1 MLPHAWGK
9 GVWERNSATFL
20 QKHEINL
27 IRHLNSKKHK
37 KCIQLSKQYETRKE
51 KLLKWKKT
59 VIKIVLVLLI
69 LLYTFQNQEKVMI
82 TMWQMFVV
90 VKELL
95 GLRITVVG
103 FLTFFYDVYVIKS
116 DIKNFLTSN
125 NLPLGTMTDKTRT
138 RHLTRHMVGIFIPIL
153 DVRSRYC
160 NKDTYVLW
168 SPTNDVTVLGVTNYF
183 LETLEAFELVQLY
196 LQQNLSGCAMDGQ
209 YIHGN
214 VADHLK
220 SIILKHFHVTYLEQG
235 KVQCLKYSEISYSG
249 KYIWSFLNTRDIQVH
264 KVCWSLLLCNKI
276 IWIKPCIYCFL
287 H

>member
-1 MLPHAWGK
+1 
-9 GVWERNSATFL
+9 
-20 QKHEINL
+20 
-27 IRHLNSKKHK
+27 
-37 KCIQLSKQYETRKE
+37 
-51 KLLKWKKT
+51 
-59 VIKIVLVLLI
+59 
-69 LLYTFQNQEKVMI
+69 MI

-138 RHLTRHMVGIFIPIL
+138 RHLTRHMVGICIPIL

-249 KYIWSFLNTRDIQVH
+249 KYIWSFLNTRDIQIH
-264 KVCWSLLLCNKI
+264 KVCWSLFLCNKI
-276 IWIKPCIYCFL
+276 IWIKPSSIVFYTREIEHPWNRGSPWSNFWVYIYFHVRCYVSFNQL
-287 H
+287 F

>member
-1 MLPHAWGK
+1 
-9 GVWERNSATFL
+9 
-20 QKHEINL
+20 
-27 IRHLNSKKHK
+27 
-37 KCIQLSKQYETRKE
+37 
-51 KLLKWKKT
+51 
-59 VIKIVLVLLI
+59 
-69 LLYTFQNQEKVMI
+69 MI

-95 GLRITVVG
+95 GLRITVLG
-103 FLTFFYDVYVIKS
+103 FLTFFCHVYVIKS
-116 DIKNFLTSN
+116 DIKNFVTSN

-138 RHLTRHMVGIFIPIL
+138 RHLTRHMVGICIPIL
-153 DVRSRYC
+153 DVRSRYR

-168 SPTNDVTVLGVTNYF
+168 SPTNDVTVLSATNYF

-196 LQQNLSGCAMDGQ
+196 LQQNLSGCADEQ
-209 YIHGN
+209 YIHWN

-220 SIILKHFHVTYLEQG
+220 NIILKHFHVTYLEHS
-235 KVQCLKYSEISYSG
+235 KIKCLKYNEISYSG